1 MPSLLVRLARLN
13 HYDPPGL
20 LEHACLAGERGQ
32 GQASRPGQP
41 KTFAQIATLTGI
53 DPTTLCA
60 ATAHRF
66 APLLTPPDQSLNW
79 LAPAGSHPL
88 PCLGR
93 DKRLQHLHPESA
105 AQFCPNCLRAAAYH
119 HLAWLPKVI
128 SVCLHHKCFLVE
140 QCPQCRAPVTIRAMV
155 ETRCHQCQADLRRAP
170 STPLGRGARALLAQ
184 RVIQAWLMGSPLPDP
199 HGTHLPPDQ
208 PPTVLYH
215 LLAGLVFS
223 LREPPRSTPDQH
235 YGVLASVPTSLLNW
249 PHGFHAFLDEYGYR
263 RNRGNK
269 REWFVDLDV
278 LYVEGYEKQWQHPAF
293 HFAREA
299 FEEYLVKRY
308 TASAHP
314 APPRWYGGQLVKAER
329 FAYTTILEAA
339 QQLHTSPEMVQRLA
353 QLGYLVCFGPRGF
366 FQRDGPFVRRS
377 ALWSLRRTWP
387 KPLSPARAA
396 WWLGTSVGTVLGL
409 MKAGLL
415 IAERDPHPN
424 HEAQGQISK
433 QSLVDLWST
442 VMCQAHH
449 VRDSLPELIDLR
461 RAAQRL
467 ETVGLKAADLISRVV
482 AGALQVY
489 RRLPGD
495 TGLEALLFTEQDIQA
510 CAQVRKV
517 KSRGDYS
524 ARKS

>member
-1 MPSLLVRLARLN
+1 
-13 HYDPPGL
+13 
-20 LEHACLAGERGQ
+20 
-32 GQASRPGQP
+32 
-41 KTFAQIATLTGI
+41 
-53 DPTTLCA
+53 
-60 ATAHRF
+60 
-66 APLLTPPDQSLNW
+66 
-79 LAPAGSHPL
+79 
-88 PCLGR
+88 
-93 DKRLQHLHPESA
+93 
-105 AQFCPNCLRAAAYH
+105 
-119 HLAWLPKVI
+119 VI
-128 SVCLHHKCFLVE
+128 SVCLHHKRFLVE
-140 QCPQCRAPVTIRAMV
+140 QCPQCHAPVTIRAMV

-170 STPLGRGARALLAQ
+170 STPLGRDAMALLAQ
-184 RVIQAWLMGSPLPDP
+184 RVIQSWLMGLPLPD
-199 HGTHLPPDQ
+199 HHVTHLPPDQ

-223 LREPPRSTPDQH
+223 LREPLRSTPDQH
-235 YGVLASVPTSLLNW
+235 YGVLARMPKSLLNW
-249 PHGFHAFLDEYGYR
+249 PHGFHAFLDEYGHR
-263 RNRGNK
+263 RNSGNK
-269 REWFVDLDV
+269 SECFVDLDV

-308 TASAHP
+308 TPSARL
-314 APPRWYGGQLVKAER
+314 APPRWYGGQLAKAER

-353 QLGYLVCFGPRGF
+353 QLGYLVCFGPRGSF
-366 FQRDGPFVRRS
+366 RRDGQFVRRS

-387 KPLSPARAA
+387 KPLSPALAA
-396 WWLGTSVGTVLGL
+396 WWLGTSVETVLEL
-409 MKAGLL
+409 TKAGLL

-424 HEAQGQISK
+424 HEAQWQISK

-449 VRDSLPELIDLR
+449 VRDSLPKLIDLR

-467 ETVGLKAADLISRVV
+467 ETVGLQAADLISRAV
-482 AGALQVY
+482 AGELQAY

-495 TGLEALLFTEQDIQA
+495 TALEELLFTEQDIQA

-517 KSRGDYS
+517 NSRGDYS